1 MFLEFVF
8 FQILSLC
15 IFCIF
20 GQGFSDVQIDVYKV
34 SKEKKLKKLSTT
46 VLFAR
51 SKIEC
56 VHYCDISDCC
66 AASYN
71 GAMHECYLTATN
83 CYDIDGTQSLP
94 GWQLLHKSL

>member
-15 IFCIF
+15 ILCIF
-20 GQGFSDVQIDVYKV
+20 GQDFSDVQVAVYKV
-34 SKEKKLKKLSTT
+34 SKETKLKKLSNK

-51 SKIEC
+51 SEIEC
-56 VHYCDISDCC
+56 AHHCELSDCC

-71 GAMHECYLTATN
+71 EAMHECFLTATN